1 MEIVKIPTS
10 YGGLEKTGSEK
21 APDMIVETLENGVW
35 LNESEKKPVPK
46 VSGIEFN
53 DESSIKKIHEIIS
66 KGIKGKENS
75 IFLGGDHSI
84 TYSTFKEFAKKNP
97 NAGIIS
103 FDAHPDV
110 FENFEDAVHEDWLFH
125 LIEEGILKPEHAII
139 VGVRAASKEEI
150 EYLRKKKIK
159 YYPMKNIFGNVE
171 GVCDAVME
179 MARGF
184 GSLYVSVDID
194 AVDPAFAPGTGYM
207 EPCGMTSRE
216 LLYFLQRL
224 KLLKNLKAL
233 DIVEIIPDKDV
244 NGMTVKLGAKI
255 LGEFL

>member
-10 YGGLEKTGSEK
+10 YGGLEKTGSEM
-21 APDMIVETLENGVW
+21 APDMIVDALEKEVW
-35 LNESEKKPVPK
+35 LNESEKKPLLK
-46 VSGIEFN
+46 VSEIELDVVCN
-53 DESSIKKIHEIIS
+53 IKKIHEKIS
-66 KGIKGKENS
+66 QGIKGKENS
-75 IFLGGDHSI
+75 LFLGGDHSI

-110 FENFEDAVHEDWLFH
+110 FQNFDDAVHEDWLFH
-125 LIEEGILKPEHAII
+125 LIEEGILKPENVILI
-139 VGVRAASKEEI
+139 GVRAASKEEAD
-150 EYLRKKKIK
+150 YLKKKKIK
-159 YYPMKNIFGNVE
+159 YYTMKNIFGNVE

-179 MARGF
+179 AARSF

-207 EPCGMTSRE
+207 EPGGMTSRE

-233 DIVEIIPDKDV
+233 DIVEIIPRKDV

-255 LGEFL
+255 SGEFL